1 MGRRRWYED
10 RPPVSFEIDTGSG
23 THRLTWTRGSLVL
36 HDHDVAAERVLQALG
51 GEPCL
56 CLAVL
61 DACRQLNLDLTG
73 RRSGLAAYSTVPSWL
88 QRGPVFMRRTLA
100 ELRQTP
106 HFAAMPP
113 PRQEQV
119 AAQVRRR
126 YLSRAI
132 PDRMR
137 DVLAA
142 AWEVQRERR
151 FRRPRPPGPPVAAE
165 TRLQAA
171 AAPAC
176 EAAMRQARRD
186 LRPYAT
192 FTIECWRRQ
201 PGERPLLN
209 GSLHGAGGAL
219 ALSLPV
225 SWLNR
230 VWSRGLAVVDG
241 HFVLEVDGAAPASHL
256 EGWAIRWERRL
267 AGRSSPAA
275 VPCSLRRGGDG
286 HWTLAW

>member
-1 MGRRRWYED
+1 MSRRRWYQD

-23 THRLTWTRGSLVL
+23 AHRITWARGRVVL
-36 HDHDVAAERVLQALG
+36 HDHDLDAERVLQALG

-56 CLAVL
+56 CLLVL
-61 DACRQLNLDLTG
+61 DACRQLTVDIT
-73 RRSGLAAYSTVPSWL
+73 RRGSGLARYSTLPAWL
-88 QRGPVFMRRTLA
+88 QRGPGVMRRTLA
-100 ELRQTP
+100 ELTRTP
-106 HFAAMPP
+106 RFAAMPL
-113 PRQEQV
+113 PRQAEI
-119 AAQVRRR
+119 AAQMRRQ
-126 YLSRAI
+126 YVSAAI
-132 PDRMR
+132 PDELR
-137 DVLAA
+137 DLLAS

-151 FRRPRPPGPPVAAE
+151 LRRPRPPAPPPAAE

-192 FTIECWRRQ
+192 FTVECWRRR
-201 PGERPLLN
+201 PGERPLLH
-209 GSLHGAGGAL
+209 GSLHSAGGAI

-241 HFVLEVDGAAPASHL
+241 HFVLEVDRAAPAAEL

-267 AGRSSPAA
+267 AGRSTPSA
-275 VPCSLRRGGDG
+275 VRCNLRRGGDRR
-286 HWTLAW
+286 WTLAW